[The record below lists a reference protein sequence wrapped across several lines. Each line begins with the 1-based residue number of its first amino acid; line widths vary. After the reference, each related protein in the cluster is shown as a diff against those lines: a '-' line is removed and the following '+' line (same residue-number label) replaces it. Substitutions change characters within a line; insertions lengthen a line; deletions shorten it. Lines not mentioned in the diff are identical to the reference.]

1 MRKVPKQ
8 ERSSQSV
15 ETIYQAVEKILEE
28 EEFSTFSTNKLARVS
43 GFSIG
48 TIYQYFANKDS
59 VLISM
64 IHFYHT
70 KIIERFVSYLH
81 GVSVVDIGME
91 QAIAGLVDLA
101 IDAYCATEKWKKSL
115 QRIGWLKEAEL
126 ESQQGYEQVGEALHD
141 LVGRYHKAGLTT
153 IQPPDKDLQFIILRS
168 VCGCLRY
175 SALQNYQFE
184 NELLLSKSL
193 KSIVMTLLHNE

>member
-1 MRKVPKQ
+1 MRKTPKQ

-15 ETIYQAVEKILEE
+15 ETIYQAVAKILDE
-28 EEFSTFSTNKLARVS
+28 EEFSKFSTNKLARVS

-64 IHFYHT
+64 IHFYHI
-70 KIIERFVSYLH
+70 KIIERFVSYLQ
-81 GVSVVDIGME
+81 GVNVVDVALE
-91 QAIAGLVDLA
+91 QALDGLVDLA

-126 ESQQGYEQVGEALHD
+126 ESQQGYEQVGAALHD
-141 LVGRYHKAGLTT
+141 MVARYHQSGQTGIK
-153 IQPPDKDLQFIILRS
+153 PPDKDLQFIILRS

-175 SALQNYQFE
+175 AALQNYQFE
-184 NELLLSKSL
+184 DALLLRKSL
-193 KSIVMTLLHNE
+193 KSIVLTLLHNE

>member
-1 MRKVPKQ
+1 MRKIPKQ
-8 ERSSQSV
+8 ERSSLSV
-15 ETIYQAVEKILEE
+15 EIIYQAVAKILDE
-28 EEFSTFSTNKLARVS
+28 EEFSKFSTNKLARVS

-70 KIIERFVSYLH
+70 KIIDRFVSYLH
-81 GVSVVDIGME
+81 GVSVVDVGLE
-91 QAIAGLVDLA
+91 QAMAGLVDLA
-101 IDAYCATEKWKKSL
+101 IDSYCATERWKKSL

-126 ESQQGYEQVGEALHD
+126 ESQQGYQQVGGALHD
-141 LVGRYHKAGLTT
+141 LVGRYHKAGLTG
-153 IQPPDKDLQFIILRS
+153 IKPPDKDLQFIILRS

-175 SALQNYQFE
+175 STLQDYQFE
-184 NELLLSKSL
+184 DALLLRKSL
-193 KSIVMTLLHNE
+193 KSIVMTLLRDE